1 MFYKKYLV
9 KDTDHFDPDHFP
21 ELMEDID
28 TIHVGMDAT
37 PTALNA
43 EMLLSF
49 LKSHSIR
56 TEWVNANPQL
66 AEMIS
71 SKSLP
76 ITGLEALFES
86 CTENRDFRI
95 QLEEHIRERF
105 SMLTLS

>member
-1 MFYKKYLV
+1 MFYKKYLI
-9 KDTDHFDPDHFP
+9 KDTDRFDPDHFP
-21 ELMEDID
+21 SLMEDMD
-28 TIHVGMDAT
+28 TIVIAMDAT

>member
-21 ELMEDID
+21 SLMEDMD
-28 TIHVGMDAT
+28 TIVMAMDAT
-37 PTALNA
+37 PAALNA

-56 TEWVNANPQL
+56 TEWVKAKPEL

-86 CTENRDFRI
+86 CTENPDFRN
-95 QLEEHIRERF
+95 QLEEHIRVRL
-105 SMLTLS
+105 SMPTLS